1 MRRPVNSCWCF
12 HINWSQTVTLPN
24 QGGHLSWFAWD
35 SRFYAYHL
43 SIINESI
50 PFSLVWTIVYV
61 FPSSLGC
68 YSVFVPSP
76 RLPLTFQLS
85 ACTCKYLNLGLLFKG
100 YFFLLTLFPQ
110 HTAFQRMHQF
120 EVRKISLSHLPTF
133 RNYRHQSLLNAKKG
147 NVLWSGTGPTRSFR
161 SLGNSPGNL
170 VRPRLSNWTIHLALQ
185 VEKKPP
191 NIWSCLQRR
200 IFWNI

>member
-1 MRRPVNSCWCF
+1 M
-12 HINWSQTVTLPN
+12 LPN
-24 QGGHLSWFAWD
+24 QGDHLSWFAWD

-85 ACTCKYLNLGLLFKG
+85 VCTCKYLNLGLLFKG
-100 YFFLLTLFPQ
+100 YFFLLTLFAQ

-120 EVRKISLSHLPTF
+120 GGQKDFASPPSHL
-133 RNYRHQSLLNAKKG
+133 QK
-147 NVLWSGTGPTRSFR
+147 
-161 SLGNSPGNL
+161 
-170 VRPRLSNWTIHLALQ
+170 LQ
-185 VEKKPP
+185 APITLECKEG
-191 NIWSCLQRR
+191 
-200 IFWNI
+200 